1 MARLC
6 YQHWLKRRVVAAQ
19 HARHESVRVI
29 RVLEGARCSRETWS
43 VAQTIEEV
51 LLAHGGVVRADIVGA
66 DVGRVMRHRQMM
78 FHNLR
83 KKRAYVFA
91 VILYCTFGAY
101 SICGQSLTRPPRLC
115 AHHAETHAHARM
127 HMRMDGL
134 AHARMRMAHAQNHAH
149 AHARTYARAR
159 RPARRFVLEALLRG
173 CGTDRHTSHLR
184 CTAGSADS
192 VPPGVLGFSAASCVS
207 APGQASP
214 HRPTLRRRRT
224 EEAEFPK

>member
-1 MARLC
+1 ML
-6 YQHWLKRRVVAAQ
+6 
-19 HARHESVRVI
+19 
-29 RVLEGARCSRETWS
+29 GARGRRTRS

-83 KKRAYVFA
+83 KKRTYVFA

-134 AHARMRMAHAQNHAH
+134 AHARMRMGLRTRKTMHTHT
-149 AHARTYARAR
+149 HARMYARAR

-173 CGTDRHTSHLR
+173 CGTGRPTSHLR
-184 CTAGSADS
+184 CTAGSAD
-192 VPPGVLGFSAASCVS
+192 
-207 APGQASP
+207 
-214 HRPTLRRRRT
+214 
-224 EEAEFPK
+224 

>member
-1 MARLC
+1 ML
-6 YQHWLKRRVVAAQ
+6 
-19 HARHESVRVI
+19 
-29 RVLEGARCSRETWS
+29 GARGRRTRS

-101 SICGQSLTRPPRLC
+101 SICGQSLTRPRRLC
-115 AHHAETHAHARM
+115 AHHAQTHAHAGARKPCTRA
-127 HMRMDGL
+127 HAHAHAL
-134 AHARMRMAHAQNHAH
+134 AHARMRKPRTRTHA
-149 AHARTYARAR
+149 
-159 RPARRFVLEALLRG
+159 LG
-173 CGTDRHTSHLR
+173 
-184 CTAGSADS
+184 
-192 VPPGVLGFSAASCVS
+192 VPPVALYSKHSCVAAAPVGPLRTCAALPAAPTKCPRVLGFSAASCISV
-207 APGQASP
+207 PGQASP